1 MTLNTFSIIKHLLI
15 WSLIIFM
22 LSSFSLVWG
31 WTLSNKY
38 NTLVP
43 QIYGA
48 LTNAAVFYLTSFY
61 LIPVFYNRQKR
72 KQFTLWSIGLI
83 ALVSI
88 LELWIDAY
96 VGAYYQNQTYVS
108 ALDLSTVNY
117 LIDGLVYIL
126 PLNILYFLMAFVYR
140 VPIDRQLML
149 ERTYKIEQEKLKT
162 ELNFLKA
169 QIHPHTLFNGM
180 NSIYHL
186 IDTDTEKA
194 KNLVLN
200 LSNAL
205 RYHLYESS
213 SAFTSLSKEL
223 NYLRQYIALNTAR
236 VEDEVVVEIDIDEF
250 EGDYQIA
257 PLLFTPFIEN
267 AFKYVSHFLE
277 KHKNQIIIKIRM
289 DENNLSFNCS
299 NSVDQDAIQHF
310 QVGGIGLKNVKD
322 RLGLI
327 YGDQYHL
334 TINEESHKFEVQLQ
348 LHLKVQHEKT

>member
-1 MTLNTFSIIKHLLI
+1 
-15 WSLIIFM
+15 M

-38 NTLVP
+38 DTLVP

-48 LTNAAVFYLTSFY
+48 ITNAIVFYVTSFY
-61 LIPVFYNRQKR
+61 LIPVFYNRQKK
-72 KQFTLWSIGLI
+72 KQFTLWSIGFIAAISLI
-83 ALVSI
+83 
-88 LELWIDAY
+88 ELWIDSY

-108 ALDLSTVNY
+108 ALDLTTINY

-126 PLNILYFLMAFVYR
+126 PFNILYFLMAFVYR

-186 IDTDTEKA
+186 IDTDKEKA

-205 RYHLYESS
+205 RYHLYESG
-213 SAFTSLSKEL
+213 SAYTSLSKEL
-223 NYLRQYIALNTAR
+223 NYVRQYIALNTAR
-236 VEDEVVVEIDIDEF
+236 VEDEVIVEIDIDEF

-277 KHKNQIIIKIRM
+277 KRRNQITIKVQM
-289 DENNLSFNCS
+289 EEDQLSFNCV
-299 NSVDQDAIQHF
+299 NSIDQEALQHF
-310 QVGGIGLKNVKD
+310 QVGGIGLKNVKE
-322 RLGLI
+322 RLSLI
-327 YGDQYHL
+327 YDDQYHL
-334 TINEESHKFEVQLQ
+334 EINEDRDKFEVQLQ